1 MDRPV
6 IIHSL
11 IDARAAVT
19 AAAELG
25 VPLTL
30 ASAPGAAGYAG
41 VAWFGELIATACA
54 EHPDVVVTAVLD
66 CGDAPGRVMEAVRWC
81 AVPSRPRLVLR
92 FIGDDALAGP
102 LQDIAD
108 AAGLRLI
115 RDLPPALDLA
125 GAADPAAAC
134 HGWLAGVAAGS

>member
-11 IDARAAVT
+11 THARAALAI
-19 AAAELG
+19 AADLG
-25 VPLTL
+25 LPLTL
-30 ASAPGAAGYAG
+30 SSAPGAAGYAG
-41 VAWFGELIATACA
+41 VAWFGELIAATCA
-54 EHPDVVVTAVLD
+54 EHPRVVVTAVLD

-92 FIGDDALAGP
+92 FIGDDALTGP
-102 LQDIAD
+102 LRDMVG

-125 GAADPAAAC
+125 GGIEPAAAC
-134 HGWLAGVAAGS
+134 RAWLGGVAADG